1 MVDIED
7 LFIENHEES
16 LLRQWYDDGNDDYA
30 VDYVACDVHDHDEDG
45 SDYESPITPSA
56 YLSMPTKDT
65 SHETTKPRL
74 FQCQIDN
81 EKR

>member
-16 LLRQWYDDGNDDYA
+16 VLRQWYDDGNDDYA
-30 VDYVACDVHDHDEDG
+30 VEYVACDAHDDDDG
-45 SDYESPITPSA
+45 SDYESPITPTA

>member
-1 MVDIED
+1 MVMMIMP
-7 LFIENHEES
+7 LIIINI
-16 LLRQWYDDGNDDYA
+16 N
-30 VDYVACDVHDHDEDG
+30 VACDVHDDDDG
-45 SDYESPITPSA
+45 SDHESPITPTA

-74 FQCQIDN
+74 FQCQIAK